1 MTTPPMTHE
10 PETPDHGTPAGDESA
25 RSLWRDREFRRFWI
39 GRGISSIGDEIS
51 ALALPLIAVLVLEA
65 TPTQMGIIGALG
77 YLPFLL
83 VGLQAGVWVDRMRR
97 RRMLIWSDLLQA
109 ALLLSI
115 PVAGVVGVLRIEQ
128 LYVLALG
135 IGAINV
141 VASVAQQSFLPSLVD
156 RRQLPTANSR
166 LEATY
171 SATGI
176 IGPGLAGAL
185 VQALT
190 APLAVVINSVTL
202 VASAALLAS
211 MRTPEPPPLAD
222 AEGRGMR
229 SQIAEG
235 LRLVLRHRLLRPLMS
250 CGMTH
255 NFFRRMFEALFVL
268 YVVREVG
275 VNPALLG
282 LIVAAGGPGAL
293 LGALTAVRVA
303 KRIGVGPTIVGSQ
316 VLTGIACLAA
326 PLAGGPIWVA
336 VLVLAGGEFLLG
348 IARTLFN
355 ITQLSLRQAIT
366 PDRLQG
372 RVNATM
378 RFMMW
383 GVTPAGA
390 LAGGLLGTAFGPRPT
405 LLLAAIGVLLAFGW
419 VAASPVARLRE
430 QPAPHPAR
438 VNLP

>member
-1 MTTPPMTHE
+1 MSASPTSRE
-10 PETPDHGTPAGDESA
+10 PEGADRQRP
-25 RSLWRDREFRRFWI
+25 SLWSDPDVRRFWI

-51 ALALPLIAVLVLEA
+51 ALALPLIAILILDA
-65 TPTQMGIIGALG
+65 TPTQMGVISALG

-97 RRMLIWSDLLQA
+97 RRILIWSDVLQA
-109 ALLLSI
+109 VLLLAI
-115 PVAGVVGVLRIEQ
+115 PVAHALGVLRIEY
-128 LYVLALG
+128 LYALALL

-156 RRQLPTANSR
+156 RRQLPMANSR

-171 SATGI
+171 SATAIVGPSIAGI
-176 IGPGLAGAL
+176 L
-185 VQALT
+185 VQVLT
-190 APLAVVINSVTL
+190 APVAVVVNSATL
-202 VASAALLAS
+202 LVSAGLLGS
-211 MRTPEPPPLAD
+211 MRTKEPPPLAD
-222 AEGRGMR
+222 AQRRGMR
-229 SQIAEG
+229 TQIAEG
-235 LRLVLRHRLLRPLMS
+235 LRLVLGHPLLRPIMS

-255 NFFRRMFEALFVL
+255 NFFRRMFEAIFVL
-268 YVVREVG
+268 YVVTEIG

-293 LGALTAVRVA
+293 LGALAAVPVA
-303 KRIGVGPTIVGSQ
+303 TRLGVGQTIVISQ
-316 VLTGIACLAA
+316 VLTGVACLAA
-326 PLAGGPIWVA
+326 PLAGGSIWVA
-336 VLVLAGGEFLLG
+336 ALILATGEFLLG

-390 LAGGLLGTAFGPRPT
+390 LVGGLLGGAIGLRTT
-405 LLLAAIGVLLAFGW
+405 LLLAAFGVLLAAVW
-419 VAASPVARLRE
+419 VALSPVASLRE
-430 QPAPHPAR
+430 QPSPAGS
-438 VNLP
+438 

>member
-1 MTTPPMTHE
+1 MTTPPTPPTTDE
-10 PETPDHGTPAGDESA
+10 PGVPDGGLATGDGSS
-25 RSLWRDREFRRFWI
+25 RSLWRDRDFRRFWI

-51 ALALPLIAVLVLEA
+51 ALALPLIAVLILDA
-65 TPTQMGIIGALG
+65 TPTQMGIVNALS

-97 RRMLIWSDLLQA
+97 RQILIWSDLVQA
-109 ALLLSI
+109 ALLVSI
-115 PVAGVVGVLRIEQ
+115 PVAGVLDMLRMEQ
-128 LYVLALG
+128 LYVLALV

-156 RRQLPTANSR
+156 RRELPTANSR

-176 IGPGLAGAL
+176 VGPGLAGAL
-185 VQALT
+185 VQVVS
-190 APLAVVINSVTL
+190 APLAVIVNSITL
-202 VASAALLAS
+202 VLSAAVLSS

-222 AEGRGMR
+222 AQNRSMR
-229 SQIAEG
+229 SQIGEG
-235 LRLVLRHRLLRPLMS
+235 LGLVLRHPLLRPLMS

-268 YVVREVG
+268 YLVREVDVSPG
-275 VNPALLG
+275 LLG

-293 LGALTAVRVA
+293 LGALAAVRVA
-303 KRIGVGPTIVGSQ
+303 KRIGVGPTVVGAQ

-336 VLVLAGGEFLLG
+336 ALVLAAGEFLLG
-348 IARTLFN
+348 CARTLFN

-390 LAGGLLGTAFGPRPT
+390 VAGGLLGTAIGLRET
-405 LLLAAIGVLLAFGW
+405 LLLAAIGVLAAVMW
-419 VAASPVARLRE
+419 VALSPVARLRE
-430 QPAPHPAR
+430 QPPPSPA
-438 VNLP
+438 

>member
-1 MTTPPMTHE
+1 MATPPTTHE
-10 PETPDHGTPAGDESA
+10 PETPDADLTPPADSG
-25 RSLWRDREFRRFWI
+25 RSLWRDRDFRRFWV
-39 GRGISSIGDEIS
+39 GRGIASIGDEIS
-51 ALALPLIAVLVLEA
+51 ALALPLIAVLVLDA
-65 TPTQMGIIGALG
+65 SPTQMGVINALG

-97 RRMLIWSDLLQA
+97 RRILIWSDALQA
-109 ALLLSI
+109 VLLLSI
-115 PVAGVVGVLRIEQ
+115 PIAGVLGVLRIEQ
-128 LYVLALG
+128 LYVLALV

-176 IGPGLAGAL
+176 VGPGAAGAL
-185 VQALT
+185 VQVLS
-190 APLAVVINSVTL
+190 APIAIVVNSVTL
-202 VASAALLAS
+202 VLSAALLVS
-211 MRTPEPPPLAD
+211 MRTPEPPLLAD
-222 AEGRGMR
+222 TERRGMR

-235 LRLVLRHRLLRPLMS
+235 LGLVLRHRLLRPVMA

-268 YVVREVG
+268 YVVTEVG
-275 VNPALLG
+275 VSPALLG
-282 LIVAAGGPGAL
+282 LVIAAGGPGAL
-293 LGALTAVRVA
+293 LGALAAVPVA
-303 KRIGVGPTIVGSQ
+303 RRFGVGPTIVGAQ
-316 VLTGIACLAA
+316 VLTGVACLAA
-326 PLAGGPIWVA
+326 PLAAGPIWIA
-336 VLVLAGGEFLLG
+336 AIVLAGGEFLLG
-348 IARTLFN
+348 LARTLFN

-383 GVTPAGA
+383 GVTPVGA
-390 LAGGLLGTAFGPRPT
+390 LAGGLLGSAIGLRQT
-405 LLLAAIGVLLAFGW
+405 LLLAAVGVLAAFAW
-419 VAASPVARLRE
+419 VALSEVAHLRE
-430 QPAPHPAR
+430 QPAPAQP
-438 VNLP
+438 